1 MVTDIMQDLV
11 VLDRIPVRPEISRIL
26 ARLRFN
32 DPAGRLADMV
42 SGLLKEFMTR
52 AQPRALYKTG
62 SVVISGNDSVKIDGV
77 TFDIPLL
84 RVNLA
89 RAEKVFPFVVTCGSN
104 TGEIPAARTADRR
117 YCLQII
123 REVYLNTL
131 FEYLQEHLI
140 KSYTLDF
147 IWSLVPGEL
156 QAFPVSAR
164 RGLFSILG
172 GVEKAIGVRLRND
185 FSLEPACSRCGLFYY
200 TPLEFESCQLCP
212 REPCMG
218 RRAPYS
224 PELMRRYREK
234 GLSFRLIAG
243 CQHIRQLASV

>member
-1 MVTDIMQDLV
+1 MVIDTLRESVILDPVSIQPDL
-11 VLDRIPVRPEISRIL
+11 SRIL

-32 DPAGRLADMV
+32 DPAGHLSNIV
-42 SGLLKEFMTR
+42 LELLEAFRMK
-52 AQPRALYKTG
+52 AHPRALYRAG
-62 SVVISGNDSVKIDGV
+62 SVAITDAGSVKIDGV
-77 TFDIPLL
+77 IFDNPLL

-89 RAEKVFPFVVTCGSN
+89 RTEKIFPFVITCGSD
-104 TGEIPAARTADRR
+104 ADRLAVRTPEER

-123 REVYLNTL
+123 REVYLNAL
-131 FEYLQEHLI
+131 FEYLQEYLL
-140 KSYTLDF
+140 KSYALDF
-147 IWSLVPGEL
+147 IWSLVPGEM
-156 QAFPVSAR
+156 QALPISAR

-172 GVEKAIGVRLRND
+172 DVEKAIGVRLRQD

-212 REPCMG
+212 RDPCMG

-224 PELMRRYREK
+224 PELVRRYRER